1 MRESIGGAW
10 IFQLVIIFILLF
22 TGFLCVAINYNKAFK
37 VKNEVID
44 YVEREEGLTSGTD
57 SGGYMGGSLELIGA
71 YLQQAGYSS
80 KGYCPSNDKT
90 EKVKSWTHAITWNDA
105 TGMNDSHEYNWIG
118 IKTLGTDSTFEEAV
132 KGTKYYYCIKKID
145 NYDKE
150 YPYKAYYK
158 LRLFFKFELPIFGDF
173 TTFSVEGETTQIEYP
188 GDCKIWKTC
197 K

>member
-44 YVEREEGLTSGTD
+44 YVEREEGLTSRTD
-57 SGGYMGGSLELIGA
+57 SGVRIGGSLELIGA

-80 KGYCPSNDKT
+80 KGYCPDNDET
-90 EKVKSWTHAITWNDA
+90 EIVRSWANVAYFSDFTGENDP
-105 TGMNDSHEYNWIG
+105 HEYNWIG
-118 IKTLGTDSTFEEAV
+118 IKTLGTGSTSEEAV
-132 KGTKYYYCIKKID
+132 PGTKYYYCIRKID
-145 NYDKE
+145 DYDKK
-150 YPYKAYYK
+150 YTYKAYYK

-188 GDCKIWKTC
+188 GDCKTWGTC
-197 K
+197 

>member
-71 YLQQAGYSS
+71 YLQQAGYST
-80 KGYCPSNDKT
+80 KGYCPSNEKT
-90 EKVKSWTHAITWNDA
+90 DD
-105 TGMNDSHEYNWIG
+105 MNDSHEYNWIG

-132 KGTKYYYCIKKID
+132 PGTKYYYCIKKID

-150 YPYKAYYK
+150 YSYKAYYK

-188 GDCKIWKTC
+188 GDCKTWKTC
-197 K
+197 